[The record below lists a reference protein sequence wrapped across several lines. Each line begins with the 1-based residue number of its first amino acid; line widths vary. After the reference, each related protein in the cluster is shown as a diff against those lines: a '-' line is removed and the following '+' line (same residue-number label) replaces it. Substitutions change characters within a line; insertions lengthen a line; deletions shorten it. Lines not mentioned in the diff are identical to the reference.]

1 MQERTLFLEALT
13 IDAEN
18 RQSFLNRACGA
29 DHELRQRIESLLV
42 AHQESDRV
50 FGHEDVDSQQVA
62 VEHVGDTIGGY
73 KLLEL
78 LGEGGFGTVYMAEQQ
93 TPVNRKVALKILKP
107 GMDTREVIAR
117 FEAERQALALMEH
130 PNIAKV
136 LDAGASETARPY
148 VVMELVKG
156 LPITEYCDRNK
167 FAPRRRLELFIDVCQ
182 AVQHAHQKGIIHRDL
197 KPSNI
202 MVTVRDGIPAPKIID
217 FGIAKAIGQK
227 LTDKTLFTRY
237 DQMVGTPQYMSPE
250 QTEMSSLDVD
260 TRTDVYSLGVLLYEL
275 LTGTTPLDEERL
287 RSSSYS
293 EMLRIIQQEMPPKP
307 STRLSSLGE
316 NLKDVCDRRNTEP
329 ARLRKLIRG
338 ELDWIVMMA
347 LAKDRNRRYES
358 ASTLAADIKRHLN
371 RQPVLAGPPSTTYQL
386 RTFTRRHRVA
396 VIGIMSVFVALCL
409 GLVATNVMYRSA
421 VKARDDE
428 RRVNFAAD
436 MLIAGYE
443 WNSEIGT
450 ANDVRQLLEKYV
462 PRGND
467 ADLRDFAWRYQY
479 TVLNRSKFGQ
489 SNSRIVSMAFLH
501 DGDLV
506 TVDKKWVVRYWDRD
520 TGEAVQGRQ
529 LASDTPIRDVAIAPS
544 ALDMVVVSESE
555 VRFTDIRT
563 GTVKWRQRFDAPN
576 YDVVF
581 SHDGQSVAALS
592 TSGRGHVFDSR
603 TGQLVESVQFQELD
617 QTDPK
622 GLGRQS
628 LRADLASGG
637 QLLAL
642 TYHPSPFVI
651 TQYRVNDKTSR
662 ALFDDN
668 GSVIAFRY
676 SPDGTRGVSS
686 DSNGAIVIWDV
697 QQHQRVGSRI
707 TSHSGPALQLAFA
720 PFGNMLASG
729 GGQGKI
735 ELHDL
740 EEHQTI
746 RRFKGHDAAI
756 DAIAFNTDGT
766 ELASADSDGIIHRW
780 TTSHDVSIHDLSNSH
795 QRAKRVAFSPDGRW
809 MAVAGDMREPGP
821 GQDIEEDDFV
831 DLWNVKANSL
841 ARRITLQQSSTQSLA
856 FSPDSRRIA
865 VGHRAAKVTIWEIA
879 TGRQTDVIDCHTP
892 QWTDVDFEPHIRG
905 RKCVGSLAFSPD
917 GRFLVAGFGSPFWN
931 QPDYDQGFESW
942 DLKTRENLYNPAH
955 RNDVSQIVFLADG
968 RQLVTCSKDGTMKLW
983 DTRNWNLIKS
993 FRETEPIFCAVI
1005 SPDGKVLFAGD
1016 RSGRISG
1023 WDIQSGIKRHA
1034 LIGHAGVVRRLS
1046 MTLDGR
1052 TLASCSQDRTVRLWD
1067 AHVGRQT
1074 RVFSDFDLKATCVA
1088 FSPDSNRLA
1097 ATSNDGTVRVYVAKT
1112 LDEIDAMHN

>member
-13 IDAEN
+13 IDAET
-18 RQSFLNRACGA
+18 RKSFLNEACGA
-29 DHELRQRIESLLV
+29 DHDLRRRIESLLA

-50 FGHEDVDSQQVA
+50 FGCEDVDSQQA
-62 VEHVGDTIGGY
+62 AIEHVGDTIGGY

-93 TPVNRKVALKILKP
+93 TPVNRKVALKILKA

-136 LDAGASETARPY
+136 LDAGANETGRPY

-156 LPITEYCDRNK
+156 LPITEYCDRNQ
-167 FAPRRRLELFIDVCQ
+167 FAPRRRLELFIQVCE

-250 QTEMSSLDVD
+250 QAEMSSLDVD

-275 LTGTTPLDEERL
+275 LTGTTPLEEERL
-287 RSSSYS
+287 RSTSYS
-293 EMLRIIQQEMPPKP
+293 EMLRIIQQEIPPKP
-307 STRLSSLGE
+307 STRLSSLGG
-316 NLKDVCDRRNTEP
+316 NLKVVCDRRSTEP
-329 ARLRKLIRG
+329 ARLRKLVRG

-371 RQPVLAGPPSTTYQL
+371 RQPVLAGPPSAAYQL
-386 RTFTRRHRVA
+386 RTLTRRHRVA
-396 VIGIMSVFVALCL
+396 VTGIMSVFAALCV

-443 WNSEIGT
+443 WNSEFGA
-450 ANDVRQLLEKYV
+450 ANDVRQLLDRYV
-462 PRGND
+462 PRGSD
-467 ADLRDFAWRYQY
+467 ADLRDFAWRYQW

-489 SNSRIVSMAFLH
+489 SNSRIVAMAFLP

-506 TVDKKWVVRYWDRD
+506 TVDKKSVVRYWDGD

-529 LASDTPIRDVAIAPS
+529 LVSDTPIRDVALAPN
-544 ALDMVVVSESE
+544 AADMVVASESD
-555 VRFTDIRT
+555 VRFSDIRT
-563 GTVKWRQRFDAPN
+563 GTVKWRQHFDAPT

-581 SHDGQSVAALS
+581 SYDGKNVAALS
-592 TSGRGHVFDSR
+592 TSGRGYVLDSR
-603 TGQLVESVQFQELD
+603 TGQLVESVEFQELN
-617 QTDPK
+617 QKDPE

-637 QLLAL
+637 KLLAL

-651 TQYRVNDKTSR
+651 TQYRVVDKTSH

-676 SPDGTRGVSS
+676 SPDGIRGVSS
-686 DSNGAIVIWDV
+686 DSNGAIVVWDV
-697 QQHQRVGSRI
+697 KENQRVGSRI
-707 TSHSGPALQLAFA
+707 TSHSGPARRLAFA
-720 PFGNMLASG
+720 PSGQVLASG

-740 EEHQTI
+740 GQSQTV

-756 DAIAFNTDGT
+756 DALSFNADGT
-766 ELASADSDGIIHRW
+766 ELASADSDGVIHRW
-780 TTSHDVSIHDLSNSH
+780 TTSDDVSLHDLSNAQ

-809 MAVAGDMREPGP
+809 MAVAGDTREPDP
-821 GQDIEEDDFV
+821 EQAIEEDDFV
-831 DLWNVKANSL
+831 DLWNVRANSL
-841 ARRITLQQSSTQSLA
+841 ARRIKLHQSSTQSLA
-856 FSPDSRRIA
+856 FSPDSRWIA
-865 VGHRAAKVTIWEIA
+865 IGHKSAKVTIWEIA
-879 TGRQTDVIDCHTP
+879 TGRQIHVIECHRRA
-892 QWTDVDFEPHIRG
+892 DF
-905 RKCVGSLAFSPD
+905 
-917 GRFLVAGFGSPFWN
+917 N
-931 QPDYDQGFESW
+931 
-942 DLKTRENLYNPAH
+942 
-955 RNDVSQIVFLADG
+955 
-968 RQLVTCSKDGTMKLW
+968 
-983 DTRNWNLIKS
+983 
-993 FRETEPIFCAVI
+993 
-1005 SPDGKVLFAGD
+1005 
-1016 RSGRISG
+1016 
-1023 WDIQSGIKRHA
+1023 
-1034 LIGHAGVVRRLS
+1034 
-1046 MTLDGR
+1046 
-1052 TLASCSQDRTVRLWD
+1052 
-1067 AHVGRQT
+1067 
-1074 RVFSDFDLKATCVA
+1074 LKATCIA
-1088 FSPDSNRLA
+1088 FSPDSNSLA
-1097 ATSNDGTVRVYVAKT
+1097 ATSNDGSVRVYAAKT
-1112 LDEIDAMHN
+1112 LDEIDATQD